1 MSDRFT
7 NMLFMGLVSI
17 SFSVTPV
24 TTVSIGYVRDTKTR
38 TFDFPIVRIREAR
51 VSLVCLD
58 LRVPH
63 GDVLRRQLAAELGK
77 HSLLLLA
84 TDYCLLVHAL

>member
-24 TTVSIGYVRDTKTR
+24 TT
-38 TFDFPIVRIREAR
+38 
-51 VSLVCLD
+51 
-58 LRVPH
+58 
-63 GDVLRRQLAAELGK
+63 
-77 HSLLLLA
+77 SLLIAHLSAGKCDRGLR
-84 TDYCLLVHAL
+84 DGGDQQ

>member
-24 TTVSIGYVRDTKTR
+24 TTYLLIAHLSAGKCDRGLRDGGDQYWRVEEPTR
-38 TFDFPIVRIREAR
+38 TS
-51 VSLVCLD
+51 SL
-58 LRVPH
+58 RM
-63 GDVLRRQLAAELGK
+63 
-77 HSLLLLA
+77 
-84 TDYCLLVHAL
+84 